1 MRIVVD
7 TNRILSAL
15 LKEGTDRKII
25 SSQNIDFF
33 SLGYALDEIEN
44 HMDYII
50 GKSGLPK
57 ENVDTLLNLIM
68 EKIDIVPHEEIEAK
82 MNEAM
87 EIIEKIDQK
96 DAPILA
102 CALAIQ
108 NDGIWS
114 EDKHL
119 HKQKRVKAWHSE
131 DLLEYI

>member
-15 LKEGTDRKII
+15 LKDGTDRKII

-68 EKIDIVPHEEIEAK
+68 EKIDIVTHEEIEAK

-87 EIIEKIDQK
+87 EIMEKIDQK